1 MSATKTISKTAAK
14 KVFTRITLDVNSLK
28 AVSRVQ
34 STIQNY
40 DLNDAVKF
48 IFGLGMSQLDTIL
61 PDVDDNGF
69 TANTKAKLLKA
80 KQELESSGSTG
91 SKNHK

>member
-34 STIQNY
+34 SAIQNY

-48 IFGLGMSQLDTIL
+48 IFGLGLGQLDTIL

-69 TANTKAKLLKA
+69 TAVTKAKLLKA
-80 KQELESSGSTG
+80 KQESEANG
-91 SKNHK
+91 SKSSKNPK